1 MERERN
7 NVYRIDNKRIIY
19 INGPITDEMSLE
31 FNMMLLTMEAESPS
45 EDISIYMDISSLGDS
60 ASQ

>member
-1 MERERN
+1 MERDRN
-7 NVYRIDNKRIIY
+7 NVYRIENKRIVY

-45 EDISIYMDISSLGDS
+45 EKIYSYI
-60 ASQ
+60 